1 MENMRFRGACLL
13 VLAASVAVAQ
23 PGAPPKFDV
32 ASIKPAAGD
41 PCMCINTTPGGRV
54 RATSMTLK
62 FLVQMVYR
70 VQDFQVSGGPPW
82 FDSLRYDIEAK
93 SDPPPKESEVPV
105 MLQQLLADRFQLV
118 FHRETRELPVY
129 ALVLARKDGKPGPG
143 MVESKEGSC
152 TPPDPAKPSEASGKP
167 DCGQGWGNARM
178 LRSSSVQMDY
188 LATSLSRLLRTK
200 VIDQTGLT
208 GKYDLKLDWTP
219 DERIAFS
226 LPPDAAKAA
235 AESGLPDLFG
245 ALPQQLG
252 LKLES
257 RKEPVE
263 VLVIDRAE
271 KPSEN

>member
-1 MENMRFRGACLL
+1 MGFRAVCPI
-13 VLAASVAVAQ
+13 VLAASVALAQ
-23 PGAPPKFDV
+23 PSAPPKFDV

-54 RATSMTLK
+54 HATSMTLK
-62 FLVQMVYR
+62 FFVEMVYH
-70 VQDFQVSGGPPW
+70 VQDFQISGGPPW
-82 FDSLRYDIEAK
+82 LASLRYDIEAK
-93 SDPPPKESEVPV
+93 TDAPAKDSDVSA

-129 ALVLARKDGKPGPG
+129 ALILARKDGKLGPG

-152 TPPDPAKPSEASGKP
+152 TPPDPTQPSEASGKP
-167 DCGQGWGNARM
+167 SCGQGWGDART

-200 VIDQTGLT
+200 VIDRTGLT
-208 GKYDLKLDWTP
+208 GKYDITLDWTP

-226 LPPDAAKAA
+226 LPANTAKAA
-235 AESGLPDLFG
+235 AESGLPDPFG
-245 ALPQQLG
+245 ALQQQLG
-252 LKLES
+252 LKLASHKES
-257 RKEPVE
+257 VE
-263 VLVIDRAE
+263 VLVIDHAE

>member
-1 MENMRFRGACLL
+1 MRFRATFPIVL
-13 VLAASVAVAQ
+13 VASAAFAQ
-23 PGAPPKFDV
+23 PSAPPKFDV

-54 RATSMTLK
+54 HATSMTLK
-62 FLVQMVYR
+62 FLVEMVYH
-70 VQDFQVSGGPPW
+70 VQDFQVSGGPSW
-82 FDSLRYDIEAK
+82 FASVRYDIEAK
-93 SDPPPKESEVPV
+93 TDAPAKDREVPI

-129 ALVLARKDGKPGPG
+129 ALILARKDGKLGPG

-152 TPPDPAKPSEASGKP
+152 TPPDPAAPSEASGKP
-167 DCGQGWGNARM
+167 NCGQGWGDART

-200 VIDQTGLT
+200 VVDHTDLT
-208 GKYDLKLDWTP
+208 GRYDITLDWTP

-226 LPPDAAKAA
+226 LPPNTAKAA

-245 ALPQQLG
+245 ALQQQLG
-252 LKLES
+252 LKLQSHKES
-257 RKEPVE
+257 VE
-263 VLVIDRAE
+263 VLVIDHAE

>member
-1 MENMRFRGACLL
+1 MRFRAVCPV
-13 VLAASVAVAQ
+13 VLAATVALAQ

-54 RATSMTLK
+54 HATSMTLK
-62 FLVQMVYR
+62 FLVQMVYH
-70 VQDFQVSGGPPW
+70 VQDFQVSGSPPW
-82 FDSLRYDIEAK
+82 LTSLRYDIDAK
-93 SDPPPKESEVPV
+93 TDAPAKDSEISV

-129 ALVLARKDGKPGPG
+129 ALTLARKDGKLGPG
-143 MVESKEGSC
+143 LVESKEGGC
-152 TPPDPAKPSEASGKP
+152 TPPDPTAPADASGKP
-167 DCGQGWGNARM
+167 NCGQGWGDARR

-208 GKYDLKLDWTP
+208 GKYDITLDWTP

-252 LKLES
+252 LKLEAH
-257 RKEPVE
+257 KESVE

>member
-1 MENMRFRGACLL
+1 MRFRAACPI
-13 VLAASVAVAQ
+13 VLAASVALAQ
-23 PGAPPKFDV
+23 PGVPPKFDV
-32 ASIKPAAGD
+32 ASIKPASGD

-54 RATSMTLK
+54 HATSMTLK
-62 FLVQMVYR
+62 FLVEMVYH

-82 FDSLRYDIEAK
+82 FASLRYDIEAK
-93 SDPPPKESEVPV
+93 TEAPAKDNEVSA

-118 FHRETRELPVY
+118 FHRETREFPVY
-129 ALVLARKDGKPGPG
+129 ALILARKDGKLGPG

-152 TPPDPAKPSEASGKP
+152 TPPDPADPSESSGKP
-167 DCGQGWGNARM
+167 NCGQGWGNARM
-178 LRSSSVQMDY
+178 LRSSSVQVDY

-200 VIDQTGLT
+200 VNDQTGLP
-208 GKYDLKLDWTP
+208 GKYDITLDWTP

-226 LPPDAAKAA
+226 LPPKAAKAA

-245 ALPQQLG
+245 ALQQQLG

-257 RKEPVE
+257 HKESVE
-263 VLVIDRAE
+263 VLVIDHAE

>member
-1 MENMRFRGACLL
+1 MRFCAVCPI
-13 VLAASVAVAQ
+13 VLAASVALAQ
-23 PGAPPKFDV
+23 PSAPPRFDV

-54 RATSMTLK
+54 HATSMTLK
-62 FLVQMVYR
+62 FLVEMVYH

-82 FDSLRYDIEAK
+82 LTSLRYDIEAK
-93 SDPPPKESEVPV
+93 TDAPAKDSEVSV

-118 FHRETRELPVY
+118 FHRETRALPVY
-129 ALVLARKDGKPGPG
+129 AIILARKDGKLGPG
-143 MVESKEGSC
+143 MVESKEGGC
-152 TPPDPAKPSEASGKP
+152 TPPDPTKPSEASGKP
-167 DCGQGWGNARM
+167 NCGQGWGDARS

-208 GKYDLKLDWTP
+208 GKFDITLDWTP

-226 LPPDAAKAA
+226 LPPNAAKAA

-257 RKEPVE
+257 HRESVE
-263 VLVIDRAE
+263 VLVIDHAE

>member
-1 MENMRFRGACLL
+1 MRFRASCPI
-13 VLAASVAVAQ
+13 VLAASVAFAQ
-23 PGAPPKFDV
+23 PSAPPKFDV

-41 PCMCINTTPGGRV
+41 PCMCLNTTPGGRV
-54 RATSMTLK
+54 HATSMTLK
-62 FLVQMVYR
+62 FLVQMVYH
-70 VQDFQVSGGPPW
+70 VQDFQVSGGPSW
-82 FDSLRYDIEAK
+82 LTSLRYDIEAK
-93 SDPPPKESEVPV
+93 TDAPAKDREVSV

-129 ALVLARKDGKPGPG
+129 ALILARKNGKLGPG

-152 TPPDPAKPSEASGKP
+152 TPPDPTKPSEASGKP
-167 DCGQGWGNARM
+167 NCGQGWGNART

-208 GKYDLKLDWTP
+208 GKYDITLDWTP

-226 LPPDAAKAA
+226 LPPNAAKAA

-245 ALPQQLG
+245 ALQQQLG

-257 RKEPVE
+257 HKESVE
-263 VLVIDRAE
+263 VLVIDHAE